1 MIFGCMCIVA
11 CACACVCVKRMY
23 LFALLWVAG
32 ESGIALKKGGISVC
46 VCVVEVVVMVGKCAC
61 K

>member
-1 MIFGCMCIVA
+1 
-11 CACACVCVKRMY
+11 MY

-46 VCVVEVVVMVGKCAC
+46 VCGGSGGDGGEVCM
-61 K
+61 